1 MPCRLLFVAVVLLL
15 SAGRAA
21 AQEADVLTGRVV
33 DAAGNP
39 IAGARVEAI
48 SVETEISRST
58 ITNADGRY
66 LILFPDG
73 GGRYVLRITFIGM
86 ADVVRTVVREGQQ
99 ELLITNVTMQPEAIQ
114 LEGLTVRAPLPPP
127 TAGRAGEES
136 TVLPQELLNRL
147 PLPDLD
153 PNTIALL
160 AEGVI
165 ATELDSLSGRM
176 GFSVAGMS
184 DLLNQITLD
193 GTVLRGGE
201 MGVPEEGVRLTQV
214 TTSTFDVSR
223 GGFAGGLVSM
233 TTARG
238 ANRPAGLF
246 SYRLADDALQ
256 FNSAPTVNAF
266 TRHSLGGS
274 WGGPIVRNRL
284 FYNVSFQLT
293 RNVNHRFALAADDP
307 LAVQRSGVSVDSIA
321 RFLSI
326 LSSQGL
332 PVEGQTGPYD
342 QLRDDVR
349 LQARFDW
356 NVMQRR
362 SQSHTVSLR
371 LNANVSSD
379 DSTRISVLELAQ
391 HGGDTERN
399 QRMAALSINSRLGTN
414 WTNTLRVS
422 FADRWSEALPYLQ
435 VPEGRVRVT
444 SEFEDGTRGTRSL
457 VFGGNRS
464 MPSEARSR
472 DFQIA
477 NDVSFLLPIGYQ
489 IHRLKLG
496 GSLERSTDV
505 QRSTADL
512 LGVFTFAS
520 LADLEANRPER
531 YERALAA
538 REARMGTLNAGLYI
552 GDTWRVSMPLELTFG
567 LRWDRW
573 SLDQRPA
580 YNPAVE
586 QAFGR
591 RTDIAPH
598 ASALSPR
605 IGFSYRLSE
614 AGSPLKELSGG
625 IGVFAGRAPTST
637 YASATRQTGLPDAEQ
652 RLVCIGSAVPVP
664 DWELYLADPDAVPDT
679 CADGGPGEPPGQAQR
694 APNVLLLDPA
704 QSVPKSIRFELG
716 YRAPLPFGLTG
727 DIRYRYA
734 RGSGLWGYR
743 DLNLDESKAVT
754 LAHEGRPFFG
764 DPAAIVPGTGAV
776 GMATSRRF
784 PEFGHVLELVS
795 DRRSV
800 AHQVTASVNGLV
812 GEKLRLGVNYTLGFA
827 RDQGS
832 GSFAGTPTAGNPNVP
847 EWATSSNDRR
857 HTLNLIVAYPF
868 TPEIELAAVV
878 GLSSGSPFTP
888 MVRGDVNGDGAYN
901 DRAFIF
907 DPNNAPDTAIA
918 NGMARLLANVPD
930 RVRECL
936 TSQIGRIADRNSCR
950 DGWTQSLSMRLGL
963 RPNLPTIGRRLTIT
977 VDAQNVLTG
986 LDQLLHGRN
995 GMRGWGEGRRADAT
1009 LLEVRGFDPAT
1020 NAFVYEVN
1028 EGFGQVRRG
1037 PGAFR
1042 NAFSLTLSA
1051 RLAVGGIP
1059 ALNDRG
1065 FGPMRGGP
1073 GGFGGMRGFGGPG
1086 GFGGGPDGPRGR
1098 GEGGAGRSFNV
1109 VGLLDRMLANPIP
1122 VLLELKDTLGLSPE
1136 QVAAVEEVSARLQ
1149 EKLNERRE
1157 ALGKR
1162 LDGMSGQEQMR
1173 AFAELQPEIEAA
1185 RREVTEALAAVQ
1197 KILTPEQW
1205 QRVPERVREPFRR
1218 RGPVPPRG

>member
-1 MPCRLLFVAVVLLL
+1 MLFLL
-15 SAGRAA
+15 AGRAA

-33 DAAGNP
+33 DASGQP
-39 IAGARVEAI
+39 VAGARVEAI

-86 ADVVRTVVREGQQ
+86 ADVVRTVVREGQE
-99 ELLITNVTMQPEAIQ
+99 ELLVTNVTMQPEAIR
-114 LEGLTVRAPLPPP
+114 LDALTVRAPLPPP
-127 TAGRAGEES
+127 TAGRTGEES
-136 TVLPQELLNRL
+136 TVLPQELVNRL

-153 PNTIALL
+153 PTTLALL
-160 AEGVI
+160 AEGVV
-165 ATELDSLSGRM
+165 ATELDSLTGRM

-184 DLLNQITLD
+184 ELLNQVTLD

-201 MGVPEEGVRLTQV
+201 LGVPEEGVRLTQV
-214 TTSTFDVSR
+214 TTSTFDASR

-238 ANRPAGLF
+238 ANRSSGAL

-256 FNSAPTVNAF
+256 FNTAPTVNAF

-274 WGGPIVRNRL
+274 WGGPIVRNKL
-284 FYNVSFQLT
+284 FYNVSFQLS

-307 LAVQRSGVSVDSIA
+307 LAVQRSGVSVDSIS
-321 RFLSI
+321 RFISI
-326 LSSQGL
+326 LGGYGV
-332 PVEGQTGPYD
+332 PVDGQTGPYD

-349 LQARFDW
+349 LQARIDW
-356 NVMQRR
+356 NVVQRR
-362 SQSHTVSLR
+362 GQSHTVSLR
-371 LNANVSSD
+371 LNANISGD
-379 DSTRISVLELAQ
+379 DSTRISALDLAQ

-399 QRMAALSINSRLGTN
+399 QRMGALSLTSRFGTN

-422 FADRWSEALPYLQ
+422 FGENWSEALPYAEM
-435 VPEGRVRVT
+435 PEGRVRVT
-444 SEFEDGTRGTRSL
+444 SDFEDGTRGTRNL

-464 MPSEARSR
+464 MPSESRSR
-472 DFQIA
+472 DFQISD
-477 NDVSFLLPIGYQ
+477 DVSFLLPIGYQ

-496 GSLERSTDV
+496 GSLERSSDV
-505 QRSTADL
+505 QRSTDDL

-531 YERALAA
+531 YERALVP
-538 REARMGTLNAGLYI
+538 REARTGTLNAGLYI
-552 GDTWRVSMPLELTFG
+552 GDTWRVSQPLELTLG

-605 IGFSYRLSE
+605 IGFNYRLNE
-614 AGSPLKELSGG
+614 PGSPVKELSGG
-625 IGVFAGRAPTST
+625 IGVFAGRAPTGMYS
-637 YASATRQTGLPDAEQ
+637 SATRQTGLPDAEQ
-652 RLVCIGSAVPVP
+652 RLICIGSAVPVP
-664 DWELYLADPDAVPDT
+664 DWGLYLTDPDAVPDT
-679 CADGGPGEPPGQAQR
+679 CADGGPGEPPGLAQR
-694 APNVLLLDPA
+694 APNVLLLDPE

-727 DIRYRYA
+727 DVRYRYA
-734 RGSGLWGYR
+734 LGTGLWGYR
-743 DLNLDESKAVT
+743 DLNLDESNAIT

-784 PEFGHVLELVS
+784 PEYGNVLEMVS

-800 AHQVTASVNGLV
+800 AHQVTAGVSGLV
-812 GEKLRLGVNYTLGFA
+812 REKLRLGVNYTLGFA

-832 GSFAGTPTAGNPNVP
+832 GSFAGTPTAGNPNIA

-857 HTLNLIVAYPF
+857 HTLNLTVAYPF
-868 TPEIELAAVV
+868 TPEIELTALARI
-878 GLSSGSPFTP
+878 SSGAPFTP
-888 MVRGDVNGDGAYN
+888 MVRGDVNGDGARN
-901 DRAFIF
+901 DRAFVF
-907 DPNNAPDTAIA
+907 DPSSAPDTAVA
-918 NGMARLLANVPD
+918 NGMARLLDNVPD

-936 TSQIGRIADRNSCR
+936 TSQFGRIADRNSCR
-950 DGWTQSLSMRLGL
+950 DGWTQSLSLRLGL
-963 RPNLPTIGRRLTIT
+963 RPNLPSVGRRLTISI
-977 VDAQNVLTG
+977 DAQNVLTG
-986 LDQLLHGRN
+986 LDQLIHGRN

-1020 NAFVYEVN
+1020 NAFLYQVN

-1037 PGAFR
+1037 PGSFR
-1042 NAFSLTLSA
+1042 NPFSLTISA
-1051 RLAVGGIP
+1051 RLAVGGLP

-1065 FGPMRGGP
+1065 FGPVRGGA
-1073 GGFGGMRGFGGPG
+1073 GGFGGPG
-1086 GFGGGPDGPRGR
+1086 MAGGGPGGGPGGRAAGAAGR
-1098 GEGGAGRSFNV
+1098 GFNV

-1122 VLLELKDTLGLSPE
+1122 VLLELKDTLGLSAE
-1136 QVAAVEEVSARLQ
+1136 QVAAVEKISAALQ

-1162 LDGMSGQEQMR
+1162 LDGVSGPEQMR
-1173 AFAELQPEIEAA
+1173 AFAELQPEIEAV

-1197 KILTPEQW
+1197 KVLTPEQW

-1218 RGPVPPRG
+1218 RGPAPRG